1 MNTGTND
8 MWFYGLAI
16 SWWLALCLRRCKL
29 QSKENNLFLILGKF
43 KKVSLLVLRCPIM
56 SLLTWFPLPYSK
68 HAGRIF
74 TWSVPLKKICKN
86 TIIMENI
93 ICMWFYEIDDNL
105 EVKCHLSFSHA
116 ERELKIRGVCFGFF
130 FKTSVLFVAS
140 SYFKGS
146 SQTFPIPLKAAN
158 AIFRAFYRFFFNRIF
173 FLCYQSL
180 LMFL

>member
-29 QSKENNLFLILGKF
+29 QSRENNLFLILGKF
-43 KKVSLLVLRCPIM
+43 KKVSLLVLHCPVM
-56 SLLTWFPLPYSK
+56 SLLARFPLPYSE

-105 EVKCHLSFSHA
+105 EVKCCLSFSHA
-116 ERELKIRGVCFGFF
+116 ERELKLRGVCFVFFLRQVYCSWPPLILKGLRRLSLFHLKQLMPCLELFIDSFLIEFF
-130 FKTSVLFVAS
+130 FYATNHS
-140 SYFKGS
+140 
-146 SQTFPIPLKAAN
+146 
-158 AIFRAFYRFFFNRIF
+158 
-173 FLCYQSL
+173 
-180 LMFL
+180 